1 MSRVRGERSKAPNVT
16 EVAPL
21 VQLWSTIRHLPFVER
36 AQELTHTTQKPPR
49 SQRTPWR
56 THQSL
61 LARNAGTH
69 MGTHGHT
76 AHVTHTTPPQRT
88 SATQAAPRKPPSG
101 AGHHQS
107 RQWNATRAERRKSFL
122 IKQHFKCAANVTPP
136 QCAEAAHPCPRPHTH
151 LPAAQ
156 TRAGLRRCAPSR
168 PHHRSPF
175 ALKRTAHEGTRE

>member
-76 AHVTHTTPPQRT
+76 AHVTHTTHTTTHKRNPGCSQETSQWCRSPPVSPVECDTGGTAEELFNQTTLQMCCKCHAAAVRRGCT
-88 SATQAAPRKPPSG
+88 SM
-101 AGHHQS
+101 
-107 RQWNATRAERRKSFL
+107 
-122 IKQHFKCAANVTPP
+122 
-136 QCAEAAHPCPRPHTH
+136 
-151 LPAAQ
+151 PAASHSPPCSTNSSRVAQ
-156 TRAGLRRCAPSR
+156 MRAVPPTSSLSVCTETDGS
-168 PHHRSPF
+168 
-175 ALKRTAHEGTRE
+175 